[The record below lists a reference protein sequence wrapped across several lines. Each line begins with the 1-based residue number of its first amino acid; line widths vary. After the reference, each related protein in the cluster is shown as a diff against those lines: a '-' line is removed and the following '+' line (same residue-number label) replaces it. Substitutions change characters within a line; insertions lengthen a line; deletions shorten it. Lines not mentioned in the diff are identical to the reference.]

1 MADASFV
8 IPLKS
13 RTLKA
18 FLTSDGTSWRYGSSF
33 AGKIPADT
41 EGTLFGVTGPTGPT
55 GPTGSTGPT
64 GPTGPTGA

>member
-1 MADASFV
+1 MAFASFV

-18 FLTSDGTSWRYGSSF
+18 FISSDGSQWRYGSSF
-33 AGKIPADT
+33 AGKMPQDS
-41 EGTLFGVTGPTGPT
+41 EGTAIADGPTGPT
-55 GPTGSTGPT
+55 GPTGATGPT